1 MRTPDYEL
9 TLEGCSP
16 AAVDASLR
24 ERLHCPWTATLTL
37 GKTAASEAAG
47 VAPETL
53 ALEWLGKLGTLT
65 LRSDLV
71 LESASAGAR
80 TLSGVVTG
88 THLTPE
94 GVVVEFAS
102 RLKVLEHGQD
112 HRVFLDL
119 TEVEIAKKLLEE
131 WGFEVE
137 DRTSRVMPKRRQ
149 CVQAGE
155 SVLGFVSRILS
166 EAGVV
171 YQCASDGGEGVV
183 FLDGPDQFSLD
194 SNPVLLARESGLRTD
209 DRVIT
214 DARLRLRRRTETVLL
229 NDWNYEAPSA
239 DLASRAGEAGA
250 LLEEYRY
257 HDDYRTPDEGKQLA
271 TLRLEALRR
280 DARVLTLTTHCRD
293 LAVGSVI
300 EVEGDEPAVIGQWLV
315 VAQEWESSRGEVDAD
330 SLAPFT
336 ACLQAV
342 KANDGYRP
350 VVMDAPQVGFTRS
363 VVTGGDG
370 DEIHPD
376 DQLRVR
382 LRHHVDRRGATG
394 TPDAGSAPSDQDSSW
409 VRSTQPL
416 MSGSMLI
423 PRVGWEVFCTH
434 WGRSGDEPLVLGRL
448 VNAEFPPPV
457 KLPEERLTTVFGTR
471 STTTGGSAGGGAA
484 RSSAGGGKGGATKGG
499 GGNSIAFDD
508 TPGKE
513 GMRFKAGSRLHEL
526 VGNDR
531 KSSVK
536 GTLTMDVG
544 GNRKVGTGMVYNNTI
559 SGSQDYTVGTRKVS
573 VAANKTITAGGESI
587 SVGGARIWQ
596 VGGKQGVN
604 CSSYTRAIGGAKAE
618 AAIGGESRKVK
629 GANVTLV
636 GGALGQV
643 CATNGVSVAGANTEV
658 VAGPKV
664 INTGAYGLKVT
675 GPLTELYGARAIKG
689 AGVDLEAAGG
699 LSIKA
704 GASTFKGANVVFKA
718 GAITI
723 KAGGATISI
732 GPGNVTID
740 AVFDTSGGGDNSSNQ
755 DYG

>member
-9 TLEGCSP
+9 TLEGCST

-37 GKTAASEAAG
+37 GKAAASEAAG
-47 VAPETL
+47 VAPEAL
-53 ALEWLGKLGTLT
+53 ALEWLGKRGTLA
-65 LRSDLV
+65 LRSELV
-71 LESASAGAR
+71 VESTAAGAR
-80 TLSGVVTG
+80 TLHGVVVA
-88 THLTPE
+88 THLTPD

-102 RLKVLEHGQD
+102 RLKVLELGQD

-119 TEVEIAKKLLEE
+119 TEVEIAKQLLEE

-137 DRTSRVMPKRRQ
+137 DRTSRAMPKRRQ

-155 SVLGFVSRILS
+155 SALGFASRILA
-166 EAGVV
+166 EAGAV
-171 YQCASDGGEGVV
+171 YQCAANGGEGVV
-183 FLDGPDQFSLD
+183 FLDSADQFSLD
-194 SNPVLLARESGLRTD
+194 SNPVQLARESGLRTD

-257 HDDYRTPDEGKQLA
+257 HEDYRTPDEGKQLA
-271 TLRLEALRR
+271 SLRLEALRR

-293 LAVGSVI
+293 LVVGSVI
-300 EVEGDEPAVIGQWLV
+300 ELEGDEPAVTGQWLV
-315 VAQEWESSRGEVDAD
+315 VSQEWQSSHGELDTDRV
-330 SLAPFT
+330 LAFT
-336 ACLQAV
+336 SHLRAV
-342 KANDGYRP
+342 KASDGYRP
-350 VVMDAPQVGFTRS
+350 RVVEGPAVGFTRS
-363 VVTGGDG
+363 VVTGADG

-434 WGRSGDEPLVLGRL
+434 WGRSSDEPLVLGRL

-471 STTTGGSAGGGAA
+471 STKTGRAAGGGAT
-484 RSSAGGGKGGATKGG
+484 RSSAGGSKGG

-513 GMRFKAGSRLHEL
+513 GMRFKAGSLLHEL

-536 GTLTMDVG
+536 GTLTIDVG
-544 GNRKVGTGMVYNNTI
+544 GNRKVGTGMVYNNTV
-559 SGSQDYTVGTRKVS
+559 SGAQDYTVGTRKVS

-587 SVGGARIWQ
+587 SIGGARIWQ

-629 GANVTLV
+629 GGNVTLV

-675 GPLTELYGARAIKG
+675 GPLTELYGARSIKG
-689 AGVDLEAAGG
+689 AGVDLAAGGG